1 MELCAISLQDIYQ
14 VTGPLHEQQIAYVC
28 RETLLG
34 LQYLH
39 GRGKMHRDIKGANI
53 LLTEHGDVKLADFGV
68 SAQIT
73 ATINKRKSFIGTPYW
88 MSPEVAAVERKG
100 GYNHLCDI
108 WAVGITAIELAEL
121 QPPMFDLHPMRAL
134 FLMSK
139 SGFKPPTLKEKEKW
153 SPVFHSFVKVALIK
167 NPKKRPNSER
177 MLAHPFCN
185 GAGAGTGEMSVR
197 LMRELLHRYQ
207 NPHHYNDSN
216 DIDEESAYGS
226 AVPRR
231 IPSKTG
237 TVQRAHNNHHH
248 RHNQHAFGGESSKM
262 SSNNN
267 NNSENSSSPEN
278 VITLPSET
286 SLSDYMDKQWEK
298 RLTMEKEKN
307 PTNNSVFEPHP
318 EPSTSTTPSAVVT
331 TEIEDSSPKRH
342 NSMDRLVGLFNDLS
356 SASGR
361 QRSLSDSE
369 SKQQQQPDLLNNTP
383 PIPPK
388 RNKNRNKSPPP
399 LNHHTSVN
407 GLPPTPK
414 VSYCLNLN
422 FPTVLALS
430 SLRVIKL
437 ATLIEKY

>member
-1 MELCAISLQDIYQ
+1 
-14 VTGPLHEQQIAYVC
+14 
-28 RETLLG
+28 
-34 LQYLH
+34 
-39 GRGKMHRDIKGANI
+39 
-53 LLTEHGDVKLADFGV
+53 
-68 SAQIT
+68 
-73 ATINKRKSFIGTPYW
+73 

-153 SPVFHSFVKVALIK
+153 TAVFHSFVKVALIK

-207 NPHHYNDSN
+207 NPHHYSDTDN
-216 DIDEESAYGS
+216 DEEGAYAI

-237 TVQRAHNNHHH
+237 TVQRAHNHHH
-248 RHNQHAFGGESSKM
+248 HHKPSHGAYGGESSKM

-267 NNSENSSSPEN
+267 NHSEQSSSPEN
-278 VITLPSET
+278 IITLPSET

-307 PTNNSVFEPHP
+307 QTNNSSAAFESHHP
-318 EPSTSTTPSAVVT
+318 EPSTSSTNTPSTVVSG
-331 TEIEDSSPKRH
+331 ELEDSSPKRH

-356 SASGR
+356 SASSR

-369 SKQQQQPDLLNNTP
+369 SKQHQQPDLLNNTP

-388 RNKNRNKSPPP
+388 RNKHRNRSPPP
-399 LNHHTSVN
+399 TNHHASVN

-414 VSYCLNLN
+414 VSVTVRARDLHFSLVEHLCNLISVFN
-422 FPTVLALS
+422 
-430 SLRVIKL
+430 
-437 ATLIEKY
+437 